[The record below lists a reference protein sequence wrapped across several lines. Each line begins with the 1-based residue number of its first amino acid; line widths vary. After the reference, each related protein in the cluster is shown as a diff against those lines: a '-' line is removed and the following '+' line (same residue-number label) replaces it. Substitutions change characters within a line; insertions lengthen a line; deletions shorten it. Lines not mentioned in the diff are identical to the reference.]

1 MIHLNFGDFIDMKLD
16 IMEYTTWIEYYNLD
30 YDYHIIVDKA
40 EDKAYST
47 LRCSDNFYDMNIEFL
62 KEVMKDYDSNDYK
75 YGKFLN
81 EHE

>member
-1 MIHLNFGDFIDMKLD
+1 MKLD

-30 YDYHIIVDKA
+30 YDYHIIVDKTI
-40 EDKAYST
+40 DKVYST
-47 LRCSDNFYDMNIEFL
+47 IRCSDNFYDMNIEFL

-81 EHE
+81 EYE

>member
-1 MIHLNFGDFIDMKLD
+1 MKLD

-40 EDKAYST
+40 EDKGYST
-47 LRCSDNFYDMNIEFL
+47 IRCSDNFYDMNIEFL

-81 EHE
+81 EYE